1 MDNTEIKETIT
12 RGQAMDV
19 ADAKKFNED
28 VKASDIGGSKESRDR
43 WGNEKIMH
51 DPRRE
56 VDFDDGL
63 DFIEVNINGIYSYR
77 DDSQFKQRVYVTDDR
92 HGSGISVNGYASKTP
107 ENRNRTRE
115 DGNFSIYFDN
125 KEQVI
130 AFANKCLD
138 MLLIAEESA
147 AIKERYKDNWL
158 DGKHPEVLAHFPNL
172 MQKLQCETGRYYW
185 DASLNKVVEIT
196 KDTSQDILDVH
207 PHYELDEDGK
217 FEPSYTNEN
226 AEEQLAGILAGI
238 ESNWDEEHYQG
249 INLAE
254 LQTGIGYNYRESGY
268 IQRKGKDPKDKR
280 RKQWT
285 TMFYFADGQ
294 TETLIG
300 CWEITR
306 GGTLN
311 RNQWREE

>member
-1 MDNTEIKETIT
+1 M
-12 RGQAMDV
+12 
-19 ADAKKFNED
+19 
-28 VKASDIGGSKESRDR
+28 
-43 WGNEKIMH
+43 
-51 DPRRE
+51 
-56 VDFDDGL
+56 
-63 DFIEVNINGIYSYR
+63 
-77 DDSQFKQRVYVTDDR
+77 
-92 HGSGISVNGYASKTP
+92 
-107 ENRNRTRE
+107 
-115 DGNFSIYFDN
+115 
-125 KEQVI
+125 
-130 AFANKCLD
+130 
-138 MLLIAEESA
+138 
-147 AIKERYKDNWL
+147 
-158 DGKHPEVLAHFPNL
+158 
-172 MQKLQCETGRYYW
+172 
-185 DASLNKVVEIT
+185 VEIT

-254 LQTGIGYNYRESGY
+254 LQTGIGDTYRAGGY
-268 IQRKGKDPKDKR
+268 IQRKDKDPKDRR